1 MELRQLRYFIHS
13 AELQNFTEASKVLF
27 ITQSTLSQQIKQLEE
42 ELNILLFER
51 KGKRVTLT
59 EAGEAFLPFAR
70 KTIRDTELGVQKLM
84 DLQNI
89 RTGVLKIGVTY
100 TLSHLLTDTLVE
112 YSRAFPYIKLEIT
125 CKTSTDLTILLKEN
139 LVDFVLS
146 YKPITEDNQIV
157 ITPLFDSALSV
168 VVSDQHPLAALKKVS
183 LGLLKTYPLVLPSQG
198 MHARTVLDN
207 LLTTHRTTLPCQVEL
222 NEVNI
227 LLNLVR
233 KGHWATVLSNA
244 TIIGQEGLKAI
255 PLTEK
260 SLEMQA
266 SLLWLNGSYKKH
278 SAEAFIKMLIK
289 KVEK

>member
-1 MELRQLRYFIHS
+1 MELRQLRYFIRS
-13 AELQNFTEASKVLF
+13 AELQNFTEASKALF

-51 KGKRVTLT
+51 KGKRVSLT

-84 DLQNI
+84 DLQNV
-89 RTGVLKIGVTY
+89 RTGVLRIGVTY
-100 TLSHLLTDTLVE
+100 SLSHLLTDTLVE
-112 YSRAFPYIKLEIT
+112 YSHAFPHIKLEIT
-125 CKTSTDLTILLKEN
+125 YRTATDLAILLKEN

-146 YKPITEDNQIV
+146 YKPVPEDNQFEV
-157 ITPLFDSALSV
+157 TPLFDSTLSV
-168 VVSDQHPLAALKKVS
+168 VVSNHHPLAAFKKVS
-183 LGLLKTYPLVLPSQG
+183 LDVLNTYPLVLPSGG
-198 MHARTVLDN
+198 MHARAILDN
-207 LLTTHRTTLPCQVEL
+207 LLTAHRTTLHCHVEL

-233 KGHWATVLSNA
+233 TGHWATVLSNA
-244 TIIGQEGLKAI
+244 TVIGQEGLKAV
-255 PLTEK
+255 PLAEK

-278 SAEAFIKMLIK
+278 SAQEFIKMLIK
-289 KVEK
+289 KVDK